1 MFNMSEN
8 KEIVLTREGMQKL
21 KDEIEYLKT
30 VKRPEVSEKI
40 KIARGFGDL
49 SENAEYDEAKKEQAE
64 VEEKIQALEQQLK
77 YARVLSDDEIMND
90 VVGLGS
96 KVKLWDTEFEEEV
109 EYALVSSTEA
119 DLSNNKLSQES
130 PVGKALLGKKKDDT
144 VTVTTPGGE
153 VVFKILEITRQ

>member
-30 VKRPEVSEKI
+30 VRRPEVSEKI

-64 VEEKIQALEQQLK
+64 VEEKIQSLEQQLK
-77 YARVLSDDEIMND
+77 YARVLNDDEILND

-109 EYALVSSTEA
+109 EYSIVSSTEA
-119 DLSNNKLSQES
+119 DLANNKISQES
-130 PVGKALLGKKKDDT
+130 PVGKALLGKKKDDVIT
-144 VTVTTPGGE
+144 VATPGGE
-153 VVFKILEITRQ
+153 VVFKILEITR

>member
-1 MFNMSEN
+1 MSEN
-8 KEIVLTREGMQKL
+8 KEIVLTSEGMQKL
-21 KDEIEYLKT
+21 KDELEYLRT
-30 VKRPEVSEKI
+30 VRRPEVSEKI

-77 YARVLSDDEIMND
+77 YARVLNEDEIVND

-96 KVKLWDTEFEEEV
+96 KVKLWDAEYEEEV
-109 EYALVSSTEA
+109 EYSIVSSTEA

-130 PVGKALLGKKKDDT
+130 PVGKALLGRKKDET
-144 VTVTTPGGE
+144 VTVNTPGGE
-153 VVFKILEITRQ
+153 VVFKILEITR

>member
-130 PVGKALLGKKKDDT
+130 PVGKALLGKKK
-144 VTVTTPGGE
+144 G
-153 VVFKILEITRQ
+153 

>member
-1 MFNMSEN
+1 MSEN

-30 VKRPEVSEKI
+30 VRRPEVSEKI

-64 VEEKIQALEQQLK
+64 VEEKIQSLEQQLK
-77 YARVLSDDEIMND
+77 YARVLNDDEILND

-109 EYALVSSTEA
+109 EYSIVSSTEA
-119 DLSNNKLSQES
+119 DLANNKISQES
-130 PVGKALLGKKKDDT
+130 PVGKALLGKKKDDVIT
-144 VTVTTPGGE
+144 VATPGGE
-153 VVFKILEITRQ
+153 VVFKILEITR